1 MQEPVLPVSARPRA
15 RGEPSGWRVH
25 PCPPGSVRPGRQ
37 FDGKFPQKKLEIDIL
52 GLGKIPSLLR
62 KRARVPVQ
70 ETFTEGSGTTDFPK
84 PRATGKGHP
93 KE

>member
-1 MQEPVLPVSARPRA
+1 VRNRKSLISLISPIR
-15 RGEPSGWRVH
+15 
-25 PCPPGSVRPGRQ
+25 GSVRTGRH
-37 FDGKFPQKKLEIDIL
+37 FGEKFPQKKSGFDIF

-70 ETFTEGSGTTDFPK
+70 ETFTEGSGTTDLPK
-84 PRATGKGHP
+84 LRATGKGHP